1 MAFCNSCGA
10 TLDAGTKFCNKCGAV
25 VPAASV
31 PAVSTPAAA
40 ATPAQGG
47 GSNAVKIILI
57 VVAVI
62 VGLGLV
68 TAGLGAY
75 FVHRAYVRVRDSAHI
90 EEKNGKVKVE
100 SPFGNIETSTDPNEA
115 ARNIGVD
122 IYPGA
127 EVSKNGSASMTIG
140 GMHTSSAVLE
150 TDDSPDKVAAFYK
163 SKLPSS
169 AYSSNQG
176 DHYSMMAGDKDNMT
190 TINIAGRDG
199 KTVIE
204 ISRVTKASGSN

>member
-10 TLDAGTKFCNKCGAV
+10 TLDAGTKFCNKCGAG

-31 PAVSTPAAA
+31 PAAVTPAAA
-40 ATPAQGG
+40 GTPAQGG
-47 GSNAVKIILI
+47 GGSAVKIILI

-62 VGLGLV
+62 VGLGLI
-68 TAGLGAY
+68 TAGVGAY
-75 FVHRAYVRVRDSAHI
+75 LVHRAYVKVRDSAHI

-100 SPFGNIETSTDPNEA
+100 SPFGNIETSTDPSEA

-122 IYPGA
+122 VYPGA
-127 EVSKNGSASMTIG
+127 EVQKNGSASMTIA
-140 GMHTSSAVLE
+140 GMHTSSAIFE
-150 TDDSPDKVAAFYK
+150 TDDAPDKVAAFYK

-176 DHYSMMAGDKDNMT
+176 DHYSMMSGDKENMT
-190 TINIAGRDG
+190 TINIASRGD

>member
-10 TLDAGTKFCNKCGAV
+10 TLDAGTKFCNKCGAG

-31 PAVSTPAAA
+31 PVASTPAPVG
-40 ATPAQGG
+40 TQVAQGG
-47 GSNAVKIILI
+47 GGNAVKIILI

-62 VGLGLV
+62 VGLGLI
-68 TAGLGAY
+68 TAGVGAY
-75 FVHRAYVRVRDSAHI
+75 FVHRAYVRVRENV
-90 EEKNGKVKVE
+90 EERKGKVKVE
-100 SPFGNIETSTDPNEA
+100 TPMGNIETSTDPEEA
-115 ARNIGVD
+115 AHNIGVD
-122 IYPGA
+122 VYPGA
-127 EVSKNGSASMTIG
+127 VVSKDGSASMTIG
-140 GMHTSSAVLE
+140 GMHTATAVLE
-150 TDDSPDKVAAFYK
+150 SDDAPDKVAAFYK

-176 DHYSMMAGDKDNMT
+176 DHYSMMSGDKDNMT
-190 TINIAGRDG
+190 TINIASRGD